1 MKKLL
6 MIGAIALMG
15 TFAQAQEGHFK
26 LGAHV
31 GLPVGDSSEGLDFNA
46 GVDLAYTW
54 QVGSNFDL
62 GLTTGYSHY
71 FGEDVTTP
79 AIIVGGT
86 VVFPAQSYKV
96 GGGIVP
102 IAATG
107 QYNFDG
113 GFNIGA
119 DLGYAFFT
127 GENSEGGGFYYQP
140 KIGYTFGE
148 KSSAYVGYKGV
159 SDDGSTLSSINLGY
173 AYKF

>member
-6 MIGAIALMG
+6 LVGALALMG

-31 GLPVGDSSEGLDFNA
+31 GLPVGDLSEAFSFNV
-46 GVDLAYTW
+46 GVDAAY
-54 QVGSNFDL
+54 VFAIADNVDL

-71 FGEDVTTP
+71 IAKEQTFGGGNILGFPIPEIKVKGEDV
-79 AIIVGGT
+79 
-86 VVFPAQSYKV
+86 
-96 GGGIVP
+96 GIVP
-102 IAATG
+102 VAATA

-113 GFNIGA
+113 GFHIGA
-119 DLGYAFFT
+119 DLGYAFFV
-127 GENSEGGGFYYQP
+127 GSDADGGGFYYQP

-148 KSSAYVGYKGV
+148 KSSAYVGYKGI
-159 SDDGSTLSSINLGY
+159 SNDGSTLSSINLGY